1 MAKFF
6 LSCSHLAQLEKTVS
20 LHKQNFVAAAA
31 VVVVADDTLVV
42 NEGTVFITLHAFD

>member
-20 LHKQNFVAAAA
+20 LHKQNFVAAVA
-31 VVVVADDTLVV
+31 VVADDTLVF